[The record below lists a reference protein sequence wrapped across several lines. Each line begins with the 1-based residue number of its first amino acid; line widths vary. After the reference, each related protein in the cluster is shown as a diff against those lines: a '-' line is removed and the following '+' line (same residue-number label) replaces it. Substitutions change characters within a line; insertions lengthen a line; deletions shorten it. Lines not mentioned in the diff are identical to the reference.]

1 MGPNGLSPLI
11 ARARGRT
18 KRAWVVAPVVRQ
30 WSEARYLMQ
39 LGRHAENLP
48 WLTHDRYEILEQLRR
63 EGVVQLDATAMIPG
77 EVLDAADRFVA
88 RLQISTSLNR
98 SVYFSPDELASEP
111 VLFKWGLTEENLD
124 LAENYIG
131 LPVHYRGVDVKRER
145 ADGIASHVRQWH
157 MDAEDRRMLKVIV
170 YLSDVDDGCGPF
182 EYIDPA
188 RSALAARA
196 LHYSSGFVSDV
207 AMDRIVPAE
216 SWLRVTGPRLW
227 ATLVATTRVFHRARP
242 PTTTDRY
249 SMTFSYSSA
258 TPYQVF
264 PQYMLSRP
272 TQRRLRDELTPRQRR
287 ASMID

>member
-1 MGPNGLSPLI
+1 
-11 ARARGRT
+11 
-18 KRAWVVAPVVRQ
+18 
-30 WSEARYLMQ
+30 MQ

-48 WLTHDRYEILEQLRR
+48 WLTHDRYEILEQVRR

-88 RLQISTSLNR
+88 RLQLSTSPNR
-98 SVYFSPDELASEP
+98 SVHFSPDELASEP
-111 VLFKWGLTEENLD
+111 VLFKWGLTAENLD
-124 LAENYIG
+124 LAESYIG
-131 LPVHYRGVDVKRER
+131 LPIHYRGVDVKRER
-145 ADGIASHVRQWH
+145 ADGIASDVRQWH
-157 MDAEDRRMLKVIV
+157 KDIEDRRILKLIV

-207 AMDRIVPAE
+207 AMDRKVPAE

-227 ATLVATTRVFHRARP
+227 ATLVDTTRVFHRARP

-258 TPYQVF
+258 TAYQIF
-264 PQYMLSRP
+264 PEYMLSRP

>member
-1 MGPNGLSPLI
+1 MGPKGLSPLI
-11 ARARGRT
+11 ARARGRA
-18 KRAWVVAPVVRQ
+18 KRAWVAAPAVRP
-30 WSEARYLMQ
+30 WSEARYLTQ
-39 LGRHAENLP
+39 LARHAENLP
-48 WLTHDRYEILEQLRR
+48 RLTHDRFEILEQLRS
-63 EGVVQLDATAMIPG
+63 EGVVQRDATAMIPG
-77 EVLDAADRFVA
+77 EVLEAADSFVA
-88 RLQISTSLNR
+88 RLQLRTSPEN
-98 SVYFSPDELASEP
+98 SVCFSPDELALEP

-131 LPVHYRGVDVKRER
+131 LPVHYRGVAVKRER

-188 RSALAARA
+188 RSALAARS

-216 SWLRVTGPRLW
+216 SWLRVTGPRLC
-227 ATLVATTRVFHRARP
+227 ATFVDTTQVFHRASP

-249 SMTFSYSSA
+249 SMTFSYSSTTA
-258 TPYQVF
+258 YQVY
-264 PQYMLSRP
+264 PEYMLGRS
-272 TQRRLRDELTPRQRR
+272 TLRRLRDELTPRQRR
-287 ASMID
+287 ALMID